1 MSMFRIIQELPY
13 EYIGDDYLDYPDLTL
28 GYVED
33 ELFAQE
39 FCDKHKDCSY
49 EPIISTRHFLHL
61 ECEMVEDVDE
71 VILLKIPYKKGEWCE
86 EE

>member
-49 EPIISTRHFLHL
+49 EPIISTRHSLHL
-61 ECEMVEDVDE
+61 ECEMVEDADE
-71 VILLKIPYKKGEWCE
+71 VILLKIPFKKGEWYYE
-86 EE
+86 